1 MQISDEHIEQFLD
14 KIFNRKAPDISK
26 PIIVFD
32 SRDNKTIYPSGLIE
46 AKDAESYAN
55 WWMENQ

>member
-1 MQISDEHIEQFLD
+1 MNDIEELL
-14 KIFNRKAPDISK
+14 KNIFSSKSVPTFKAPV
-26 PIIVFD
+26 IVFESID
-32 SRDNKTIYPSGLIE
+32 DKTIYPSGLLE